1 MSISARTYGIEIEC
15 ILPIGMSRD
24 GIANVISSSGIDCIA
39 EGYNHV
45 TRRHWKV
52 VHDGSLGDSVRGAE
66 IVSPKLSGDY
76 GFSEI
81 TTVMTALQRA
91 GVTVNSKCGFHVH
104 VGAERDDLHFH
115 QTLAKFYAAYEGV
128 IDSLM
133 PLSRRA
139 NNNSFCR
146 SITHASREAVDAT
159 HSMAQ
164 LTALLGR
171 GAGAS
176 RYVKLNMTRRH
187 PTVEF
192 RQHSGTLEPI
202 KAIVWTKTCLR
213 MVEKAASGVA
223 FNQAAPVRQITPKVR
238 RGSKRAICVEMLLRP
253 EGATREQL
261 LAATGWPTISVQDVV
276 SRTGME
282 LLTSR
287 MGRRITY
294 RLNQA
299 AAQATSN
306 TADSAM
312 AISVDGL
319 CDMIGSAADERE
331 YLNAR
336 ASVFGMIRQAA

>member
-15 ILPIGMSRD
+15 ILPVGMTHAA
-24 GIANVISSSGIDCIA
+24 IANIISDRGIDCMA

-52 VHDGSLGDSVRGAE
+52 VTDGSLGDYARGAE
-66 IVSPKLSGDY
+66 VVSPKLSGDH
-76 GFSEI
+76 GFAEI
-81 TTVMTALQRA
+81 ETVMKALQNA
-91 GVTVNSKCGFHVH
+91 GVTVNQKCGLHVH
-104 VGAERDDLHFH
+104 VGAERDDLAFH
-115 QTLAKFYAAYEGV
+115 QTLAKLYAAYEGV

-133 PLSRRA
+133 PVSRRS
-139 NNNSFCR
+139 NNNTFCR
-146 SITHASREAVDAT
+146 SLTHASREAIDNCR
-159 HSMAQ
+159 SMSQ
-164 LTALLGR
+164 LTSLIGQ
-171 GAGAS
+171 GAAAQ
-176 RYVKLNMTRRH
+176 RYSKLNMTRRH

-213 MVEKAASGVA
+213 LVEKAASGVA
-223 FNQAAPVRQITPKVR
+223 FNQAATIVQLRPKVR

-282 LLTSR
+282 LLSTR

-306 TADSAM
+306 TDSAM
-312 AISVDGL
+312 TITVDGF
-319 CDMIGSAADERE
+319 CDLIGSAADERD
-331 YLNAR
+331 YLKQR

>member
-1 MSISARTYGIEIEC
+1 
-15 ILPIGMSRD
+15 
-24 GIANVISSSGIDCIA
+24 
-39 EGYNHV
+39 
-45 TRRHWKV
+45 
-52 VHDGSLGDSVRGAE
+52 
-66 IVSPKLSGDY
+66 
-76 GFSEI
+76 
-81 TTVMTALQRA
+81 
-91 GVTVNSKCGFHVH
+91 VH
-104 VGAERDDLHFH
+104 VGAERDDLRFH

-139 NNNSFCR
+139 NNNMFCR
-146 SITHASREAVDAT
+146 SIVHASREAIDGCQ
-159 HSMAQ
+159 SMAT
-164 LTALLGR
+164 LTSLLGR
-171 GAGAS
+171 GAAAQ

-213 MVEKAASGVA
+213 LVEKAASGVA

-238 RGSKRAICVEMLLRP
+238 RNSKRAICVEMLLRP

-282 LLTSR
+282 LLSSR

-306 TADSAM
+306 AADSEM
-312 AISVDGL
+312 TISVDGL
-319 CDMIGSAADERE
+319 CSMIGSAADERE
-331 YLNAR
+331 YLKQR
-336 ASVFGMIRQAA
+336 ASVFGMLRQAA